1 VPRLPAL
8 DPATLT
14 PEQQRVYGEIAAA
27 HTGNVRGPWA
37 IGLRVPE
44 VADHLHQLYERLARD
59 SKLGQRLY
67 ELIVL
72 VVARHWTAQFAWQ
85 THEKNALA
93 AGIAPATV
101 DAIRE
106 RRTPR
111 FERDDERI
119 AYDTVTELSTSRA
132 LSDASYANAQA
143 FFGDD
148 LLVEL
153 ISVAGLYTMVA
164 MLLNAFDAP
173 VPAGAARLE

>member
-1 VPRLPAL
+1 MPRLPAL
-8 DPATLT
+8 DPAALT
-14 PEQQRVYGEIAAA
+14 PEGRNVYDYIAAA

-44 VADHLHQLYERLARD
+44 VADHMHRLYDRLARD

-67 ELIVL
+67 ELVVIVI
-72 VVARHWTAQFAWQ
+72 ARHWTAQFAWQ

-93 AGIAPATV
+93 AGLAPAVV

-106 RRTPR
+106 RRAPE
-111 FERDDERI
+111 FEREDERVV
-119 AYDTVTELSTSRA
+119 YDTVTELSTSHQ
-132 LSDASYANAQA
+132 LSDAAYARAHA

-153 ISVAGLYTMVA
+153 ISVAGLYTMVS

-173 VPAGAARLE
+173 IPAGARRLE

>member
-1 VPRLPAL
+1 MPRLPAL
-8 DPATLT
+8 DPAAFT
-14 PEQQRVYGEIAAA
+14 PEQQRVYAEIAAA

-44 VADHLHQLYERLARD
+44 VADYSHKLYERLARD

-72 VVARHWTAQFAWQ
+72 VVARHWKAQFAWQ
-85 THEKNALA
+85 THEKNALTAGVAQA
-93 AGIAPATV
+93 AI

-106 RRTPR
+106 RRTPEFD
-111 FERDDERI
+111 FEDERI
-119 AYDTVTELSTSRA
+119 AYDVVTELSTSRQ
-132 LSDASYANAQA
+132 LSDASYERAQA
-143 FFGDD
+143 FFGDE

-153 ISVAGLYTMVA
+153 ISVAGLYTMIA

-173 VPAGAARLE
+173 IPAGTRRLE